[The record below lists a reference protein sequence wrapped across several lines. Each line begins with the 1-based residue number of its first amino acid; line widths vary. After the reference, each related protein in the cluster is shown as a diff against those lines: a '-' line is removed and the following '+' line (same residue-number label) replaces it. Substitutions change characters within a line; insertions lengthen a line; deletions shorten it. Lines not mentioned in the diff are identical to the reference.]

1 MAFIKVS
8 LQKEYEDI
16 KEEILDKVSRPEELK
31 LLTEKLERLLPEEEF
46 LDAEILLN
54 EAILNIEST
63 RFDFGYSVKKAI
75 DDGLEE
81 YVIEF

>member
-8 LQKEYEDI
+8 LQREYEDI

-63 RFDFGYSVKKAI
+63 RFDFGYSVKKTI